1 MIGTE
6 GVIICGKRGGP
17 SFIEM
22 KRVNPITLT
31 CPRGFIPCSTET
43 KATETVCLTPEQVP
57 AECPIIDLVL
67 VSDADLLG
75 WDYVGYTVFDPP
87 MGNSGLKIAVTKDK
101 FRNYI
106 SGGAIMGIEVNTQQP
121 CFGNENQAIILT
133 KKQFTD
139 LERFDFDKTRFVMNC
154 PMVNFRENVV
164 RDFRYELIG

>member
-1 MIGTE
+1 MNRVWQGTTDLCFKKDVQTLTSAENGCSDGEQIQGLSKTNMIGTE

-106 SGGAIMGIEVNTQQP
+106 SGGAIMGIEVNT
-121 CFGNENQAIILT
+121 
-133 KKQFTD
+133 
-139 LERFDFDKTRFVMNC
+139 
-154 PMVNFRENVV
+154 
-164 RDFRYELIG
+164 